1 MTRDYRPMNDEPLT
15 LRHTHIL
22 LVLAES
28 QSHGYAIGKAL
39 QDATGEALLPGS
51 LYRALAQLLRR
62 GLIEEARAARGA
74 DARRREYRL
83 TPPGRRALEEE
94 LGKIRDL
101 IAQGR
106 RLGLVPGRG

>member
-1 MTRDYRPMNDEPLT
+1 MTRDHRPMNDEPLT

-28 QSHGYAIGKAL
+28 PNHGYAIGRAL
-39 QDATGEALLPGS
+39 RDSRAETLLPGS

-62 GLIEEARAARGA
+62 GLIEEARAGRGV
-74 DARRREYRL
+74 DPRRREYRL
-83 TPPGRRALEEE
+83 TTAGRKALQAE
-94 LGKIRDL
+94 LARIGDL

-106 RLGLVPGRG
+106 RLGLVPGRS